1 MHSRGPRRLD
11 ATTLHRIM
19 HNELMSSFSSPVSH
33 ASDSKCCTSS
43 SYRFKQRNGYWVLDM
58 TAIDQDWQSRIEFDY
73 V

>member
-33 ASDSKCCTSS
+33 ASCS
-43 SYRFKQRNGYWVLDM
+43 FKQRNGYWVLDM